1 MKSLFSQGPLLSA
14 RLILFVIIS
23 IAMMTMDHRYQH
35 LEKLRSSLSLVLEPL
50 RQVIDLPFIVVD
62 NIGESL
68 STRTRLLTEN
78 EELRTQNLLLKVQ
91 LQKFSALESE
101 NMRLRTL
108 LDSSFNVG
116 DKVLIAELLRVDLDP
131 FTRQIV
137 INKGSDNN
145 IYIGQPLLDAD
156 GIIGQVIHVSAYSST
171 AMLITDPSHA
181 LPIQMNSSGQ
191 RAIAVG
197 TGRPNELE
205 LLHIPSN
212 THMQEGDLL
221 VSSGLGGRFPAG
233 YPVARVSS
241 VENVPGQAYLHVV
254 AEPSARLQRSR
265 EVLLVWPAD
274 NPLEQPAPRQNA
286 EK

>member
-1 MKSLFSQGPLLSA
+1 
-14 RLILFVIIS
+14 
-23 IAMMTMDHRYQH
+23 MMTMDHRYQH
-35 LEKLRSSLSLVLEPL
+35 LEKLRSGLNLVLEPL
-50 RQVIDLPFIVVD
+50 RQVIDLPFALVD
-62 NIGESL
+62 SVSESL
-68 STRTRLLTEN
+68 STRTHLLTEN
-78 EELRTQNLLLKVQ
+78 EELRTQNLLLKGQ

-101 NMRLRTL
+101 NMRLRSL
-108 LDSSFNVG
+108 LDSSFKVG

-156 GIIGQVIHVSAYSST
+156 GIIGQVVHVSRYSST

-181 LPIQMNSSGQ
+181 LPIQMNSTGQ

-205 LLHIPSN
+205 LLHMPSN
-212 THMQEGDLL
+212 TLLQEGDLL

-241 VENVPGQAYLHVV
+241 VKNVPGQAYLHVV
-254 AEPSARLQRSR
+254 AEPTARLQRSR

-274 NPLEQPAPRQNA
+274 NPLEQPAPRA
-286 EK
+286 VTEESGSTR

>member
-1 MKSLFSQGPLLSA
+1 
-14 RLILFVIIS
+14 
-23 IAMMTMDHRYQH
+23 MMTMDHRYQH
-35 LEKLRSSLSLVLEPL
+35 LERLRSGLSLALEPL
-50 RQVIDLPFIVVD
+50 RQVIDLPFVIVD

-68 STRTRLLTEN
+68 STRSRLLTEN
-78 EELRTQNLLLKVQ
+78 EELHTQNLLLKGQ

-101 NMRLRTL
+101 NMRLRSL
-108 LDSSFNVG
+108 LESSSNVG

-156 GIIGQVIHVSAYSST
+156 GIIGQIIHVSRYSST

-181 LPIQMNSSGQ
+181 LPIQMNGSGQ

-197 TGRPNELE
+197 TGRPHELE

-212 THMQEGDLL
+212 ARMQEGDLL

-241 VENVPGQAYLHVV
+241 IENVPGQAYLHVV
-254 AEPSARLQRSR
+254 AEPTAHLQRSR

-274 NPLEQPAPRQNA
+274 NPLEQPVPRPAP
-286 EK
+286 ETSEVTE

>member
-1 MKSLFSQGPLLSA
+1 
-14 RLILFVIIS
+14 
-23 IAMMTMDHRYQH
+23 MDHRYQH
-35 LEKLRSSLSLVLEPL
+35 LERLRSGLGLVLEPL
-50 RQVIDLPFIVVD
+50 RQVINLPFFIAD
-62 NIGESL
+62 NVGESL
-68 STRTRLLTEN
+68 STRVHLLSEN
-78 EELRTQNLLLKVQ
+78 KELHTQNLLLKVQ

-108 LDSSFNVG
+108 LDSSFQLG
-116 DKVLIAELLRVDLDP
+116 EKVLIAELLRVDLDP

-137 INKGSDNN
+137 INKGSDNDV
-145 IYIGQPLLDAD
+145 YIGQPLLDAE
-156 GIIGQVIHVSAYSST
+156 GIIGQIIHVSNYSST

-181 LPIQMNSSGQ
+181 LPIQMNSTGQ
-191 RAIAVG
+191 RAIVVG

-212 THMQEGDLL
+212 TGLKQGDLL

-233 YPVARVSS
+233 YPVARVSM
-241 VENVPGQAYLHVV
+241 VENIPGQAYLRVI
-254 AEPSARLQRSR
+254 AEPSAHLQRSR

-274 NPLEQPAPRQNA
+274 NPLEQQPAPQQPTTNNDEV

>member
-1 MKSLFSQGPLLSA
+1 
-14 RLILFVIIS
+14 
-23 IAMMTMDHRYQH
+23 MTTDHRYQH
-35 LEKLRSSLSLVLEPL
+35 LEKLRSGLNLVLEPL
-50 RQVIDLPFIVVD
+50 RLVIDLPFFLVD

-78 EELRTQNLLLKVQ
+78 EELRSQNLLLKVQ

-101 NMRLRTL
+101 NMRLRSL

-116 DKVLIAELLRVDLDP
+116 EKVLIAELLRVDLDP

-212 THMQEGDLL
+212 TRMQEGDLL

-274 NPLEQPAPRQNA
+274 NPLEQPAPRQNT
-286 EK
+286 EKVETTGK

>member
-1 MKSLFSQGPLLSA
+1 
-14 RLILFVIIS
+14 
-23 IAMMTMDHRYQH
+23 MDHRYQH

-101 NMRLRTL
+101 NMRLRSL

-286 EK
+286 EKVGATE

>member
-1 MKSLFSQGPLLSA
+1 
-14 RLILFVIIS
+14 
-23 IAMMTMDHRYQH
+23 MMTMDHRYQH
-35 LEKLRSSLSLVLEPL
+35 LEKLRSSLNLVLEPL
-50 RQVIDLPFIVVD
+50 RQVIDLPFALVD
-62 NIGESL
+62 NVSESL
-68 STRTRLLTEN
+68 STRTHLLTEN
-78 EELRTQNLLLKVQ
+78 EELRTQNLLLKGQ

-101 NMRLRTL
+101 NMRLRSL
-108 LDSSFNVG
+108 LDSSFKVG

-156 GIIGQVIHVSAYSST
+156 GIIGQVIHVSRYSST

-181 LPIQMNSSGQ
+181 LPIQMNSTGQ

-205 LLHIPSN
+205 LLHMPSN
-212 THMQEGDLL
+212 TLLREGDLL

-233 YPVARVSS
+233 YPVARVST
-241 VENVPGQAYLHVV
+241 VKNLPGQAYLHVV
-254 AEPSARLQRSR
+254 AEPTAHLQRSR

-274 NPLEQPAPRQNA
+274 NPLEQPAPRPTVEETEATQ
-286 EK
+286 

>member
-1 MKSLFSQGPLLSA
+1 
-14 RLILFVIIS
+14 
-23 IAMMTMDHRYQH
+23 MMTMDHRYQH
-35 LEKLRSSLSLVLEPL
+35 LERLRSSLSLVLEPL
-50 RQVIDLPFIVVD
+50 RQVIDLPFVVVD

-68 STRTRLLTEN
+68 STRTRLLSEN
-78 EELRTQNLLLKVQ
+78 EELRDQNLLLKVQ

-101 NMRLRTL
+101 NMRLRSL

-197 TGRPNELE
+197 TGRPNELK

-212 THMQEGDLL
+212 TRMQEGDLL

-241 VENVPGQAYLHVV
+241 VENVPGQAYLHVI
-254 AEPSARLQRSR
+254 AEPSAHLQRSR

-274 NPLEQPAPRQNA
+274 NPLEQPAPRQNT
-286 EK
+286 EKVEATE

>member
-1 MKSLFSQGPLLSA
+1 
-14 RLILFVIIS
+14 
-23 IAMMTMDHRYQH
+23 MMTMDHRYQH
-35 LEKLRSSLSLVLEPL
+35 LENLRSGLSLVLEPL
-50 RQVIDLPFIVVD
+50 RQAIDLPFVLVD
-62 NIGESL
+62 GIGESL

-78 EELRTQNLLLKVQ
+78 KELRTQNLLLKGQ

-101 NMRLRTL
+101 NMRLRAL
-108 LDSSFNVG
+108 LDSSFKVG
-116 DKVLIAELLRVDLDP
+116 DKVLIAELMRVDLDP
-131 FTRQIV
+131 FSRQIV
-137 INKGSDNN
+137 INKGSDSN

-156 GIIGQVIHVSAYSST
+156 GIIGQVIHVSPYSST

-181 LPIQMNSSGQ
+181 LPIQMNSTGQ

-212 THMQEGDLL
+212 TRLLEGDLL

-241 VENVPGQAYLHVV
+241 VKNVPGQAYLHVV
-254 AEPSARLQRSR
+254 AQPTAKLQRSR

-274 NPLEQPAPRQNA
+274 NPLEQSTPQVTA
-286 EK
+286 EETTEAVR

>member
-1 MKSLFSQGPLLSA
+1 
-14 RLILFVIIS
+14 
-23 IAMMTMDHRYQH
+23 MDHRYQH
-35 LEKLRSSLSLVLEPL
+35 LEKLRSGLSLVLEPL
-50 RQVIDLPFIVVD
+50 RQVIDLPFIIVD

-68 STRTRLLTEN
+68 STRTRLLAEN
-78 EELRTQNLLLKVQ
+78 EELRSQNLLLKAR

-101 NMRLRTL
+101 NMRLRSL

-156 GIIGQVIHVSAYSST
+156 GIIGQIIHVSRYSST

-181 LPIQMNSSGQ
+181 LPIQMNNSGQ

-212 THMQEGDLL
+212 TRMQEGDLL

-241 VENVPGQAYLHVV
+241 IENIPGQAYLHII

-265 EVLLVWPAD
+265 EVLLVWPAG
-274 NPLEQPAPRQNA
+274 NPLEQPASQQNTKKVEA
-286 EK
+286 TE

>member
-1 MKSLFSQGPLLSA
+1 
-14 RLILFVIIS
+14 
-23 IAMMTMDHRYQH
+23 MMTMDHRYQH
-35 LEKLRSSLSLVLEPL
+35 LERLRSGLGLVLEPL
-50 RQVIDLPFIVVD
+50 RQVIDLPFVVVD

-68 STRTRLLTEN
+68 STRTRLLSEN
-78 EELRTQNLLLKVQ
+78 EELRSQNLLLKVQ

-101 NMRLRTL
+101 NMRLRSL

-197 TGRPNELE
+197 TGRPNELK

-212 THMQEGDLL
+212 TRMQEGDLL

-274 NPLEQPAPRQNA
+274 NPLEQPAPRQST
-286 EK
+286 EKVEATE

>member
-1 MKSLFSQGPLLSA
+1 
-14 RLILFVIIS
+14 
-23 IAMMTMDHRYQH
+23 MMTMDHRYQY
-35 LEKLRSSLSLVLEPL
+35 LERLRSSLGLVLEPL
-50 RQVIDLPFIVVD
+50 RQVINLPFVVVD

-68 STRTRLLTEN
+68 STRTRLLSEN
-78 EELRTQNLLLKVQ
+78 EELRSQNLLLKVQ

-101 NMRLRTL
+101 NMRLRSL

-197 TGRPNELE
+197 TGRPNELK

-212 THMQEGDLL
+212 TRMQEGDLL

-274 NPLEQPAPRQNA
+274 NPLEQPAPRPAA
-286 EK
+286 EEPGARQ